1 MTSNP
6 IVAAATSLAIML
18 PAAGAHAFTAP
29 DCAALNTWSATA
41 GPSASWNG
49 ALALP
54 APYSAETTQ
63 RVFGKPFGEWSSA
76 NVKTLDD
83 ALAACRGDATRA
95 KDTATAASFAEIR
108 KGLNTM
114 GRTLRDAQSS
124 RDAIAKSL
132 ATLDAAPATP
142 QLLAG
147 LSALSATADTELKG
161 FRTNHGEVAKIAR
174 SMALLPAAESD
185 QIRAELKARSDRMG
199 GGMTDDRLAAV
210 ATTPESIEG
219 RLAVRQ
225 LAFDARREMGDAG
238 AAVVDAALA
247 RDADIGTRLAAAQ
260 PRPIDLPNC
269 KTLFDW
275 AVAMDPNISRG
286 AKAGRIVVALETPE
300 LATLFGKPFD
310 GWDAADLTALGAL
323 AQQCRA
329 AGRAGLLEGDAR
341 ALDRAAARV
350 VELHA
355 RAANQPPLFAALAA
369 SRTRADELIAA
380 TQATPDGVEGLTALR
395 RIGTSTAALET
406 PDAERVAQ
414 ATAARRSTIMEATLG
429 GVIARI
435 QATPATFDGLS
446 AASEAYFET
455 INGPLNAFLTD
466 SERQQVRSTAQSH
479 IETNA
484 PAALPGFKT
493 KLASIPLT
501 SAGLDELKNLE
512 QRTITSDRPVWAPYK
527 AALSERRDAIV
538 GALIDA
544 QMPAFERELAA
555 LPETRA
561 GLTQALMLKIGHEQ
575 QARSESPAH
584 LKLAERAAA
593 RAEKLRSTLAEARCA
608 PTLKAAKLS
617 SKEGAQ
623 PVLIGTDTQPLS
635 RLLCALGEDA
645 ADPPRYTAPGLFGS
659 DHRLDFI
666 GPLEVLLKLTLHEA
680 EVRPK
685 LKALVGKRLED
696 PNGARDMSVAE
707 WQAFT
712 TEGTVLGTRPGCDLM
727 AKNLGEAGK
736 RDGRVD
742 PSDWQGV
749 LECLI
754 RFPEMPLPGGERA

>member
-1 MTSNP
+1 MKQKP
-6 IVAAATSLAIML
+6 ILALATSLAIML
-18 PAAGAHAFTAP
+18 PCSGAYAFTPP
-29 DCAALNTWSATA
+29 DCAALNAWGRTA
-41 GPSASWNG
+41 GPAASWNG

-63 RVFGKPFGEWSSA
+63 RVFGQTFGDWSSA
-76 NVKTLDD
+76 DIKTLDD
-83 ALAACRGDATRA
+83 ALAVCRRDATTA
-95 KDTATAASFAEIR
+95 KDTAAAASFAEIR
-108 KGLNTM
+108 KSVNAM
-114 GRTLRDAQSS
+114 GRTLRDAQSG
-124 RDAIAKSL
+124 RDSIAKSL
-132 ATLDAAPATP
+132 AIIDAASATP

-147 LSALSATADTELKG
+147 LSALATTSDTELKG
-161 FRTNHGEVAKIAR
+161 FRTNLSEVSKIAR
-174 SMALLPAAESD
+174 SMAQLPAAEID
-185 QIRAELKARSDRMG
+185 QVRAELKARSDKMG
-199 GGMTDDRLAAV
+199 GSMADDRLAAV
-210 ATTPESIEG
+210 AATPESLDG

-225 LAFDARREMGDAG
+225 LGFDARRDMGDAG
-238 AAVVDAALA
+238 TAVIEAAQA
-247 RDADIGTRLAAAQ
+247 RDAAIAAKLASAE
-260 PRPIDLPNC
+260 PRPIELPNC

-275 AVAMDPNISRG
+275 AVTMDPNTSRA
-286 AKAGRIVVALETPE
+286 AKAGRIVVALEAPE
-300 LATLFGKPFD
+300 LATLFGKPFNA
-310 GWDAADLTALGAL
+310 WDPADLTALGAL

-369 SRTRADELIAA
+369 SQTRADELIAA
-380 TQATPDGVEGLTALR
+380 TQAAPDGVDGLTALR
-395 RIGTSTAALET
+395 RIGTSTTTLET
-406 PDAERVAQ
+406 PDAERVAK
-414 ATAARRSTIMEATLG
+414 ATAARRSTIIEATLG
-429 GVIARI
+429 SVITRI

-455 INGPLNAFLTD
+455 VNGPLNAFLTD
-466 SERQQVRSTAQSH
+466 AERQQVRSTAQSH
-479 IETNA
+479 IEANA
-484 PAALPGFKT
+484 SAALPGFKT
-493 KLASIPLT
+493 KLASIPVT

-527 AALSERRDAIV
+527 TALSERRDAIV

-584 LKLAERAAA
+584 LKLAERATI
-593 RAEKLRSTLAEARCA
+593 RAEKLRSTLADARCA

-617 SKEGAQ
+617 TKDGAQ
-623 PVLIGTDTQPLS
+623 PVLIGTEVQPLA
-635 RLLCALGEDA
+635 RLVCALGEEA
-645 ADPPRYTAPGLFGS
+645 EDPPRYTSPGLFGS
-659 DHRLDFI
+659 DHRLDFV

-685 LKALVGKRLED
+685 VKALVGKRLED

-707 WQAFT
+707 WQAFA
-712 TEGTVLGTRPGCDLM
+712 TEGTVLGSRPGCDRM
-727 AKNLGEAGK
+727 AQHLGETGS

-742 PSDWQGV
+742 SSDWQGV

-754 RFPEMPLPGGERA
+754 RFPEMPLPSAAQA